1 MKNAILFQ
9 NQPAIEITDAANRV
23 VIAPEQGANVLHWQ
37 TEGRD
42 VIFPARKVGGKIR
55 GGDPILFPFIA
66 RHFVDGKRDFWRG
79 LDGTV
84 RPMPM
89 HGFARSAKFSV
100 IDDGVEDSVRM
111 RLTDSEQTRTPYP
124 FAFQFDVIVALR
136 PGSRLEFR
144 FETTNRGKTSMP
156 YDAGHHFYLAVPH
169 EERADWVLDLP
180 CASWG
185 RQEPDGSIREE
196 EATASLLRLDDA
208 ALIDRFQ
215 IQPLGADITLLNTR
229 TDRRLIF
236 ELKHPGSAPWY
247 AVTTW
252 TETPESDFYCV
263 EPWLGLPNAIHH
275 GQGLRHLE
283 PGQMETAT
291 CVINA
296 GAW

>member
-9 NQPAIEITDAANRV
+9 NQPAIEIADASNRLV
-23 VIAPEQGANVLHWQ
+23 LTPDHGANLATWEHD
-37 TEGRD
+37 GRP
-42 VIFPARKVGGKIR
+42 VILPPTSINGKIR

-66 RHFVDGKRDFWRG
+66 RHFVDGKKELWRG

-89 HGFARSAKFSV
+89 HGFARTAKFAAV
-100 IDDGVEDSVRM
+100 DDPVADSLRM
-111 RLTDSEQTRTPYP
+111 RLTDSDETRPLFP
-124 FAFQFDVIVALR
+124 FSFQFDVVVTLLSA
-136 PGSRLEFR
+136 SRVEIR

-169 EERADWVLDLP
+169 QERADFALDLP

-185 RQEPDGSIREE
+185 RQNPDGSIAREAAA
-196 EATASLLRLDDA
+196 ATLLHLDDA

-215 IQPLGADITLLNTR
+215 IQPLAEDITLLNTR
-229 TDRRLIF
+229 TERRLVL
-236 ELKHPGSAPWY
+236 ELRHPGSVPWY

-252 TETPESDFYCV
+252 TESPTSDFFCV

-275 GQGLRHLE
+275 GEGLRHLG
-283 PGQMETAT
+283 PGQMETVT
-291 CVINA
+291 CIINA
-296 GAW
+296 SGW